1 MRFAC
6 ARNLMRDTPTP
17 PFEETKISAPID
29 TQVAYSRRGATRKN
43 ITMCVIL
50 VCPQDIRPSGQ
61 ILNACQKANPHGAGV
76 GWRQRG
82 RVHWMKNLSADEV
95 GELLP
100 QLTGEIVIHFR
111 WASVGGVNPRLCH
124 PFPVDGGA
132 ETKLSGTT
140 KTLLFHNGT
149 WKSHASALEY
159 LEREQE
165 RKIVGPISDSRV
177 LALLVAH
184 ARNPDILDQIE
195 GRFVVFGHKETRVYG
210 SWQEWAGMRCS
221 NLAFRY
227 EMEREDHRVRW
238 GIGRRKSLHD
248 QVSLDLWEGRQS

>member
-1 MRFAC
+1 
-6 ARNLMRDTPTP
+6 
-17 PFEETKISAPID
+17 
-29 TQVAYSRRGATRKN
+29 
-43 ITMCVIL
+43 
-50 VCPQDIRPSGQ
+50 
-61 ILNACQKANPHGAGV
+61 
-76 GWRQRG
+76 
-82 RVHWMKNLSADEV
+82 MKNLSADEV

-100 QLTGEIVIHFR
+100 QLTGEVVIHFR

-159 LEREQE
+159 LEREQK
-165 RKIVGPISDSRV
+165 RKIVGPMSDSRV

-195 GRFVVFGHKETRVYG
+195 GRFVVFGHKETCVYG
-210 SWQEWAGMRCS
+210 SWQEWEGMRCS